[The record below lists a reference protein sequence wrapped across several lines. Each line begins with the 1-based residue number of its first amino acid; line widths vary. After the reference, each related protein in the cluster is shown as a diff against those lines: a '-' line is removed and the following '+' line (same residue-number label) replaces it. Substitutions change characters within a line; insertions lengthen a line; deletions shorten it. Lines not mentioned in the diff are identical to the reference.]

1 MPAVPLPVAAA
12 WQHRDARQGFEVVY
26 FRTADDGYRVDGC
39 TTAVEDGEPWVV
51 EYAIHVDAT
60 WTTRGARVIA
70 RWPAG
75 TRRIEVEADGR
86 GGWRVD
92 GVPAP
97 HLDGCLDLDLES
109 SSMTNAFPVRRMAL
123 GVGDKASA
131 PAAYVRALDL
141 SVERLEQ
148 EYVRVADD
156 GVTQRYDY
164 SAPAFEFSCRLVYDL
179 AGLALDYPGIAVRA
193 L

>member
-1 MPAVPLPVAAA
+1 MPAVPLPAAAA

-26 FRTADDGYRVDGC
+26 FHTADDGYRIDGC

-51 EYAIHVDAT
+51 EYVIHVDAR
-60 WTTRGARVIA
+60 WVTRGARVIA

-109 SSMTNAFPVRRMAL
+109 SSMTNAFPVRRMAM

-164 SAPAFEFSCRLVYDL
+164 SAPVFEFSCRLVYDV